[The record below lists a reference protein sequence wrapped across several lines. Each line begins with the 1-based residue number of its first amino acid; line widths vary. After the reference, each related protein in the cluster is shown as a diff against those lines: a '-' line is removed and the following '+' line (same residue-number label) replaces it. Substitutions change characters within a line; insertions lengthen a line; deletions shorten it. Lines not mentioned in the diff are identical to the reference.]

1 MVAFLGWRACA
12 EVWCSTTCY
21 KLQAA
26 PAATQAASAPRQA
39 SLAAAHAASEAL
51 NNSRFG
57 RQGGLAR
64 QSTKTRRV
72 ARAANNLQ
80 AGSAGNSRL
89 TVRPMTTDVV
99 FTTQLRDP
107 LLTGCQG
114 GRASKTT
121 RAEIFRRLR
130 MAETGVQLTLRMTLF
145 DSMFHDRSQHSNTTR
160 ATLDDWPTNL
170 E

>member
-1 MVAFLGWRACA
+1 MPDRAL
-12 EVWCSTTCY
+12 
-21 KLQAA
+21 K
-26 PAATQAASAPRQA
+26 
-39 SLAAAHAASEAL
+39 
-51 NNSRFG
+51 N
-57 RQGGLAR
+57 
-64 QSTKTRRV
+64 RRV

-80 AGSAGNSRL
+80 ASSAGNSRL

-121 RAEIFRRLR
+121 RAELFRRLR
-130 MAETGVQLTLRMTLF
+130 MAETGVHPTLRMTLF

-160 ATLDDWPTNL
+160 AHIGRLANQSRVNTQTITSRLGPTNHCVSKDNRVSQCL
-170 E
+170 LLRETQCLLRRSCCRRAAEAAAQKQQHPLR